1 MKQCPKCGRQIDK
14 KLKFCKFCSCD
25 LAHEYNK
32 LGLAHEQKQNFSK
45 AFEYFCLSADI
56 GDVCGLE
63 KVARC
68 FEDGIGTDKNP
79 QKALDCWIKAGNK
92 GSAYAQYKA
101 GWTYHHEKQ
110 DFALAVEWYKR
121 GVTGGNKQAKK
132 GLCDLAFYML
142 MYPRQG
148 HEMQD
153 EKLGFEL
160 MIFVAD
166 SGETEAY
173 SHLGFCYQ
181 RGKGTNVD
189 LQKAKYWFA
198 KAVDAGE
205 SYFKQY
211 VDEITKQLED
221 KQV

>member
-1 MKQCPKCGRQIDK
+1 M
-14 KLKFCKFCSCD
+14 
-25 LAHEYNK
+25 
-32 LGLAHEQKQNFSK
+32 
-45 AFEYFCLSADI
+45 
-56 GDVCGLE
+56 CGLE

-110 DFALAVEWYKR
+110 DFALAVEWYKK

-148 HEMQD
+148 HELQD

-160 MIFVAD
+160 MTFVAD

-189 LQKAKYWFA
+189 LQKAKDWFA

-211 VDEITKQLED
+211 VDEITKQLAD